1 MSDWSTLS
9 RTSRPQLERADQPTA
24 LDSSSPHQQTES
36 PSARLSVNGLTTIR
50 WDLLQDVYGC
60 RDSDISSV
68 GLWRPKVLEFGE
80 DRAIELLRDSSLDV
94 SSVSWVGGFTGTNG
108 YSFHDSV
115 WDARQAIRFAGE
127 VGAGCVVV
135 ASGSRGTHTLNH
147 ARRLL
152 LDALR
157 ELADDAA
164 EAGVNLALQPMHQM
178 FASDWTFLNTLDE
191 TTDILAMAD
200 HPQIGLAF
208 DTYHLWQEPDL
219 TARLSELVPLI
230 EVVQVSDWHEPVR
243 SRHDRL
249 LPGDGIIPL
258 AEIFECLIRGGYRGH
273 YDLQVWSD
281 QSWQEDYPELIGRAR
296 RQFQE
301 LLPRTPVAVAQ
312 PTR

>member
-24 LDSSSPHQQTES
+24 LDSSSPLQQTES

-60 RDSDISSV
+60 RDSDIPSV

>member
-1 MSDWSTLS
+1 VSDWSTLS
-9 RTSRPQLERADQPTA
+9 RTSRPQLERADQPAA
-24 LDSSSPHQQTES
+24 LDSSSPHQQTGS
-36 PSARLSVNGLTTIR
+36 PSARLSVSGLTTIR
-50 WDLLQDVYGC
+50 WDLLQDVCGC
-60 RDSDISSV
+60 RDSEFSSI

-164 EAGVNLALQPMHQM
+164 EVGVNLALQPMHQM

-281 QSWQEDYPELIGRAR
+281 QSWREDYPELIGRAR
-296 RQFQE
+296 RQFQD